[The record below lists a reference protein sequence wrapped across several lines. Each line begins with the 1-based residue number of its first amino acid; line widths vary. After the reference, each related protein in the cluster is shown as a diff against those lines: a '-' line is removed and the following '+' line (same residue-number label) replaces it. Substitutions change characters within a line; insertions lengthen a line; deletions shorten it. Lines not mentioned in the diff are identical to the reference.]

1 MVALIFFLILML
13 VGIFLWWRCVGKLSE
28 AGRIMFFCS
37 LLAICFGTSP
47 HIPTISDSHG
57 GNGTAHGR

>member
-1 MVALIFFLILML
+1 MIALIFFLILML
-13 VGIFLWWRCVGKLSE
+13 VGIFLWWKGGEKISE

-57 GNGTAHGR
+57 GGTAAHGR

>member
-1 MVALIFFLILML
+1 MIALIFFLILL
-13 VGIFLWWRCVGKLSE
+13 AAGSLLWWRCAGKLSE
-28 AGRIMFFCS
+28 AGKIMFFCA

-57 GNGTAHGR
+57 GAAAHGR

>member
-13 VGIFLWWRCVGKLSE
+13 VGSGLWWKGGGKISE

-37 LLAICFGTSP
+37 LLAICFGTAP

-57 GNGTAHGR
+57 GGSTAARR